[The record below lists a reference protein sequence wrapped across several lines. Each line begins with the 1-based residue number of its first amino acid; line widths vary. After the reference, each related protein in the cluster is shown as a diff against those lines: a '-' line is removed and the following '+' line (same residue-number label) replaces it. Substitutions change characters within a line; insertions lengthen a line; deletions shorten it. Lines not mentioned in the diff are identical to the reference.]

1 MGETMSE
8 SDKERPVARLDKAQ
22 LDAIMATLMKE
33 MDKKLEFVGAT
44 RSTNPVFGT
53 TSQARRA
60 AREKRRGK
68 RPAVG
73 DESEDEDTSSGLLM
87 ENGPWDQQDQ

>member
-1 MGETMSE
+1 MSE

-53 TSQARRA
+53 TSQVRRA
-60 AREKRRGK
+60 ARERGE
-68 RPAVG
+68 AS
-73 DESEDEDTSSGLLM
+73 DL
-87 ENGPWDQQDQ
+87 Q